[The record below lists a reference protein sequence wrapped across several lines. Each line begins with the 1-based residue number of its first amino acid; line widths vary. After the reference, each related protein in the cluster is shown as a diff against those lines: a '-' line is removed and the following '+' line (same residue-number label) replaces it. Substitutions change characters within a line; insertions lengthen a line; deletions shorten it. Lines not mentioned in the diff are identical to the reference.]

1 VPPESGGIS
10 TFFSSLLEQIT
21 KSISFAREQLERQRA
36 LIRELAKS
44 REDTNAAEA
53 LFRTMR
59 RTLERLEEDRG
70 KIEDALYTVK
80 AVQD

>member
-1 VPPESGGIS
+1 MA
-10 TFFSSLLEQIT
+10 FSQSALEQIT
-21 KSISFAREQLERQRA
+21 KSISFARERLERQRA

-44 REDTNAAEA
+44 GEDTNAAEA